1 MEATKDEIDT
11 LKKVIQR
18 LILIIGDDMVC
29 NSSTNELID
38 KANDILSNAIY
49 IKEDGHNLTSKGI

>member
-1 MEATKDEIDT
+1 MLATKDEINT

-49 IKEDGHNLTSKGI
+49 IKEDGHNRTSKGI

>member
-1 MEATKDEIDT
+1 MLATKDEINT

-49 IKEDGHNLTSKGI
+49 IKEDGHNTATKGI

>member
-1 MEATKDEIDT
+1 MLATKDEIDT

-38 KANDILSNAIY
+38 KANDILSTAIY
-49 IKEDGHNLTSKGI
+49 IKENGHDSTSKGI